1 WTQLKGGYVPMTTA
15 TDLLDDL
22 DLPCVDGRVDWD
34 SLTSDELF
42 DVVRNIYR
50 LLDSREPDRPT
61 DGVLQRSLQLEET
74 WRTATA
80 LQHRYAR
87 LLQDAYNS
95 PELRTTI
102 GLTKGKPP
110 LRDGNDLNAKTHGI
124 RAYEASGRTKIAA
137 AMTPARESDPK
148 RDENVPV

>member
-1 WTQLKGGYVPMTTA
+1 MTTA
-15 TDLLDDL
+15 TDLLYDL

-42 DVVRNIYR
+42 GVVRNIYR
-50 LLDSREPDRPT
+50 VLDTREPDKPT

-80 LQHRYAR
+80 LQHRYAG

-95 PELRTTI
+95 PDLSTKI
-102 GLTKGKPP
+102 GLQNSKNP
-110 LRDGNDLNAKTHGI
+110 LQ
-124 RAYEASGRTKIAA
+124 
-137 AMTPARESDPK
+137 
-148 RDENVPV
+148 